1 VRGWRSILGSSLRF
15 GVSSVGDSL
24 MCLADHPL
32 VEPISWVGWKTVLD
46 WVGTVLSNNDVGWVG
61 EGSVMI
67 LF

>member
-1 VRGWRSILGSSLRF
+1 
-15 GVSSVGDSL
+15 